1 MAGSPMHPEGRGGH
15 VVADK
20 ERDVLERRQ
29 RRLKRLRA
37 EKDEL
42 HSALQES
49 RRRVRQLE
57 AAQLLFALPEVP
69 RPELTELSDLSPA
82 SASEELPGL
91 MDQVEPQGPPPAAQ
105 NLLRWRQ
112 LRQILQSHQET
123 LEHEE
128 AMLQHTLE
136 ALAERG
142 QSTLIFRA
150 LEFLSRD
157 GRVRLDA
164 RKYVVGISSCSR
176 SKMWQ
181 HACCLFA
188 SMPGATALPNVFAY
202 NAVISAC
209 EKSQEWQQAL
219 SLFQSMA
226 LAFVRPTVVSFSAAM
241 TSCQRSGQWQQAIG
255 FFKGIFRASL
265 QPDVTSFN
273 AVMSSCEKCGEWK
286 QALAFLNNIVQ
297 ARLQPD
303 LFSYSAAVSACEKA
317 ELWEEALCLFGDMLI
332 AQILPDVV
340 AFSAAISACENV
352 GKWQQALELFSL
364 MPGMEVQPN
373 IFTFSAAISCCDK
386 GGQWQLALSFSTA
399 MENARVQANVISL
412 NAIISSC
419 AKGEQ
424 WPLALLLLQAMPQ
437 TKVSPDVI
445 SFNAAITSCEKGG
458 QWQLALALIEAMMD
472 AWIQPNDISFSAAI
486 SSSEKGEDAKQLKLR
501 CGEAEEMHRQTEGRM
516 QHLMDLMVA
525 LLSPGR
531 TQENQQEM
539 VNSRY
544 LAMIEDLETYCE
556 SMTERIAGFQGALEG
571 ERGENCCRALQLCD
585 QQRRTTRLHETL
597 CKLQSELFWT
607 RPGSVLRPAGTGPR
621 EFCQVDTGAESTQ
634 AGEAM
639 RPLALSKSLR
649 DDSAEESAA
658 ERDVASSTDATF
670 VHAVPATDEVL
681 EVLSPKRTVTP
692 RTPTPRERM
701 ENFMREILEELHFEH
716 LVVRNSSGYAFGP
729 CGRAQLRLEGEEVM
743 ASKDGVVYQPFKD
756 FILQLQEQEHAS
768 VRPGPDES
776 RNGSQHGAIQ
786 HKKTGSEARSCRP
799 GASAVERVQNAGATS
814 KQDIATVTG
823 GSSAPALLNGQ
834 VARVVPQQ
842 EVIVTTPRG
851 DLPRSKVD
859 KKGVYLDA
867 SIVSA
872 RTVGFVPPVVHSPVV
887 VARRCCWQTNTA
899 QITLCNG
906 QFPQLPLHKR

>member
-1 MAGSPMHPEGRGGH
+1 MHPEGRGGH

-128 AMLQHTLE
+128 AM
-136 ALAERG
+136 
-142 QSTLIFRA
+142 
-150 LEFLSRD
+150 
-157 GRVRLDA
+157 
-164 RKYVVGISSCSR
+164 
-176 SKMWQ
+176 
-181 HACCLFA
+181 
-188 SMPGATALPNVFAY
+188 
-202 NAVISAC
+202 
-209 EKSQEWQQAL
+209 WQQVL
-219 SLFQSMA
+219 
-226 LAFVRPTVVSFSAAM
+226 
-241 TSCQRSGQWQQAIG
+241 QQ
-255 FFKGIFRASL
+255 
-265 QPDVTSFN
+265 Q
-273 AVMSSCEKCGEWK
+273 E
-286 QALAFLNNIVQ
+286 
-297 ARLQPD
+297 
-303 LFSYSAAVSACEKA
+303 
-317 ELWEEALCLFGDMLI
+317 
-332 AQILPDVV
+332 
-340 AFSAAISACENV
+340 
-352 GKWQQALELFSL
+352 
-364 MPGMEVQPN
+364 
-373 IFTFSAAISCCDK
+373 
-386 GGQWQLALSFSTA
+386 
-399 MENARVQANVISL
+399 
-412 NAIISSC
+412 
-419 AKGEQ
+419 
-424 WPLALLLLQAMPQ
+424 
-437 TKVSPDVI
+437 
-445 SFNAAITSCEKGG
+445 
-458 QWQLALALIEAMMD
+458 
-472 AWIQPNDISFSAAI
+472 
-486 SSSEKGEDAKQLKLR
+486 EDAKQLKLR

-658 ERDVASSTDATF
+658 ERDVASSMDATF

-786 HKKTGSEARSCRP
+786 DKKTGSEARSCRP

-842 EVIVTTPRG
+842 EVIATTPRG